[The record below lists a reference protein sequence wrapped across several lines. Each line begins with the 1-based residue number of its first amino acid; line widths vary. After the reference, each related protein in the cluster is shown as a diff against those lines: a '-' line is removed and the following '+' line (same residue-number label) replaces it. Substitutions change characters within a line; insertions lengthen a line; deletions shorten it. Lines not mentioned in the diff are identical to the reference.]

1 MLRSFHCLSIVGA
14 IVTAMG
20 STACAPCDAGGD
32 AEQPMTACVASTQM
46 VVDEGG
52 REALTVSG
60 TIAAIEPAT
69 LDNESCLR
77 STSVIGDGVEEAADG
92 LVSLSIQTDEEVVAV
107 VLGLLDEVP
116 FVAGDDVTV
125 DYRFAFGGFG
135 PDVGRL
141 LLTGGNGA
149 LVYLEEAGALDGVV
163 APGVE
168 LARGDQRCWT
178 HDGCGAFGRYDVVV
192 EGDGET
198 TPLSI
203 DEATVIDDVA
213 FRASALVE
221 QDQNH
226 AVQCL
231 DWFAGHVL
239 VSGVKGGSGAR

>member
-1 MLRSFHCLSIVGA
+1 MILRGFQCLSMVGA
-14 IVTAMG
+14 VVG
-20 STACAPCDAGGD
+20 SACAPCNAGGD
-32 AEQPMTACVASTQM
+32 AEQPMSACVVSTRV
-46 VVDEGG
+46 VVDENG
-52 REALTVSG
+52 REALTVAG

-107 VLGLLDEVP
+107 VLRLLDEVP

-135 PDVGRL
+135 PDAGRL
-141 LLTGGNGA
+141 LLTAGNGA

-178 HDGCGAFGRYDVVV
+178 HDGCGAFGQYDVVV
-192 EGDGET
+192 EGDGDT
-198 TPLSI
+198 TPLSLG
-203 DEATVIDDVA
+203 DATVIDDVA
-213 FRASALVE
+213 FRASSLVE
-221 QDQNH
+221 QDQSH

-239 VSGVKGGSGAR
+239 VAGVKGGSGAR

>member
-1 MLRSFHCLSIVGA
+1 MLRSCHCLSVSA

-32 AEQPMTACVASTQM
+32 TTPMSACVASTQI
-46 VVDEGG
+46 VVDESG
-52 REALTVSG
+52 REALTVAG

-69 LDNESCLR
+69 LNNESCLR
-77 STSVIGDGVEEAADG
+77 SNSVIGAGVEEAADG

-107 VLGLLDEVP
+107 VLRLLDEVP

-125 DYRFAFGGFG
+125 DYRFTFGGFG
-135 PDVGRL
+135 PDAGRL

-149 LVYLEEAGALDGVV
+149 LVYLEEAGALEGL
-163 APGVE
+163 APPGVE

-192 EGDGET
+192 EGDGDT

-221 QDQNH
+221 QDQSQ
-226 AVQCL
+226 AVKCP

-239 VSGVKGGSGAR
+239 VSGVRGGSGAR